1 MMEHSRGS
9 GRQSSRRRPDDR
21 EFRCSDGSFGLVI
34 GDAQMTRMTEICA
47 RAHPLE
53 TGGILI
59 GCYNQDHDTALV
71 SRVTESPA
79 DSKSGP
85 TTFRRGTRGLTGLL
99 KVLWSRREYYL
110 GEWHYH
116 PGASARPSSTD
127 TRQMQVIAGDDDIE
141 CPEPVLVILGEE
153 GAISAHVF
161 PRGRRAVQLTPVKTR
176 PAQGDPE

>member
-1 MMEHSRGS
+1 MTEHSRGS

-21 EFRCSDGSFGLVI
+21 EFRSSDGSFGLVI
-34 GDAQMTRMTEICA
+34 GDAQIMKIREISA

-59 GCYNQDHDTALV
+59 GRYNEDHDTALV

-85 TTFRRGTRGLTGLL
+85 TTFRRGTQGLRGLL
-99 KVLWSRREYYL
+99 KALWPRGEHYL

-116 PGASARPSSTD
+116 PGVSPRPSSTD
-127 TRQMQVIAGDDDIE
+127 TRQMQAIAGDDDFA
-141 CPEPVLVILGEE
+141 CPEPVLIILGGE
-153 GAISAHVF
+153 GAISANVF
-161 PRGRRAVQLTPVKTR
+161 PRGRGAVQLVLVKTR